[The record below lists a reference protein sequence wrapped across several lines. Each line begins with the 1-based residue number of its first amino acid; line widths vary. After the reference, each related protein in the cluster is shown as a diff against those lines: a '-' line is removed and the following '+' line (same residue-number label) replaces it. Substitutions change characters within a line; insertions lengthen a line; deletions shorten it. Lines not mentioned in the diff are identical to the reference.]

1 MENDDTLWVT
11 GTVISAS
18 GYPRKNAEVRGVLYE
33 GSHRIGAA
41 CSTTDYS
48 GQYVLSIELP
58 DDYQFSVDGSM
69 LHVALSAQSSG
80 ETLEYGQDDI
90 VLEGNAVLDRELRLA
105 TLSVPRTTHRVADL
119 LRAA

>member
-1 MENDDTLWVT
+1 MENDSTLWVT

-33 GSHRIGAA
+33 GSRRLGAA
-41 CSTTDYS
+41 SSTTDYS

-58 DDYQFSVDGSM
+58 DDFQFSVDGSM

-80 ETLEYGQDDI
+80 ETLEFGQDDI
-90 VLEGNAVLDRELRLA
+90 VLEGNAAFDRELRLA
-105 TLSVPRTTHRVADL
+105 TLPVPRAVTRHPEL